1 MERGEKTDLLLN
13 RSEELM
19 QTSYAYKDTATKVK
33 KTMCARKYKMMIVA
47 FVALIVLALFLWL
60 LFRK

>member
-19 QTSYAYKDTATKVK
+19 ETSYAYKDTATKVK
-33 KTMCARKYKMMIVA
+33 KTMCVRKYKMMLVA

>member
-19 QTSYAYKDTATKVK
+19 ETSYAYKDTATKVK
-33 KTMCARKYKMMIVA
+33 KTMCCRKYKMMIA
-47 FVALIVLALFLWL
+47 AIVALIVLALFLWL
-60 LFRK
+60 ILR